1 MIELNLHI
9 SAESATEALAELRHL
24 CTVVNPA
31 AEEVKVPV
39 QIVGEKA
46 PVTGSTPK
54 QTRRKKTA
62 AENTTSAAPV
72 PVEAPAAAPTPAVD
86 PAPAPVPPAV
96 PAAPTAAPAAPATAP
111 AAPAAPVTP
120 AAPATPKTYTLD
132 EIARAG
138 SALVDQGKMND
149 IMALMGKYGVEA
161 ITQLKDAD
169 YPAFVEDLRA
179 MGAAI

>member
-1 MIELNLHI
+1 MIELSLHI
-9 SAESATEALAELRHL
+9 SAENATEALAELRHL

-39 QIVGEKA
+39 QIVGEEA

-54 QTRRKKTA
+54 QTRRKKA
-62 AENTTSAAPV
+62 PAENTTSAAPAPV
-72 PVEAPAAAPTPAVD
+72 EAPVEAPAPAVD
-86 PAPAPVPPAV
+86 PAPVPVPPAA
-96 PAAPTAAPAAPATAP
+96 PAAPTAAPVAS
-111 AAPAAPVTP
+111 